1 MLQALNVLS
10 LQKVKRTC
18 GNPFGVP
25 LGRSL
30 TLAKDKELGFRQDF
44 GLGRGSGLKY
54 FGYYDK
60 PSPQLPPP
68 QTGFLCIVLE
78 LTW

>member
-1 MLQALNVLS
+1 MGGGTHQGQSSHL
-10 LQKVKRTC
+10 C
-18 GNPFGVP
+18 GKPFGVP

-54 FGYYDK
+54 FSHYDK
-60 PSPQLPPP
+60 S
-68 QTGFLCIVLE
+68 FLTTVMEVISGIAALFVP
-78 LTW
+78 